1 MAFAKYAYASLI
13 KPDIHIPVWDRVRE
27 DAQALGSAFATREA
41 SRITLAE
48 FSPKSYMLSHCTIV
62 ASVDTENGPAP
73 LGRHMENGFSV
84 DRRFQDYY
92 IQPSTAPWINNNN
105 DAWERKLLLASYRTF
120 IGGENYVEHLQIPEM
135 SKGKIIDACAR
146 DIGESVYIDILVA
159 THRRHAP
166 LIAAVTSRQL
176 QTLSM
181 GANVAHTTCSKC
193 GNVAA
198 DATQL
203 CADIKYEKGN
213 KFLDLLGI
221 ERKVAELCGHIT
233 DEPGSNKFIEASWV
247 GNPAFKGAV
256 LRSILSAEEA
266 TVYEKLHAPRIQ
278 VALSSPAR
286 TPNRGALSKA
296 ARVAFDLGQDNE
308 EFPGGGQAQ
317 GEGQATPKEEQ
328 ADPLESAVSDLAK
341 HLREKAVRKVREE
354 IGGQPTPGNDSD
366 ERHENETLIR
376 EASKNPAW
384 RRIAHTVQAATKE
397 PLRARKMLFGL
408 LLHKTGGWHE
418 VQASRKFS
426 GREVIAI
433 SRILD
438 RLLGLPSVAG
448 EARIYRTVLAVG
460 GAGPYG
466 DVDTYLTACGRVLGR
481 EPNPVERATL
491 ITKGRLFD
499 LGR

>member
-1 MAFAKYAYASLI
+1 MAFSKFAYASLI
-13 KPDIHIPVWDRVRE
+13 KPDIHIPVWDRVR
-27 DAQALGSAFATREA
+27 DGAQALGSAFASREA
-41 SRITLAE
+41 SKITLAE
-48 FSPKSYMLSHCTIV
+48 FAPKSYMLSHCTIV

-73 LGRHMENGFSV
+73 LGQHMEGGFTV
-84 DRRFQDYY
+84 DRQFQDYY
-92 IQPSTAPWINNNN
+92 ITPKTAPWINNNH

-159 THRRHAP
+159 THRKHAP
-166 LIAAVTSRQL
+166 LIAAVTSHKL

-181 GANVAHTTCSKC
+181 GANVAHTTCTKC

-203 CADIKYEKGN
+203 CPHIKYEKGN

-221 ERKVAELCGHIT
+221 ERKIAELCGHVA

-256 LRSILSAEEA
+256 IRSILTAEEA
-266 TVYEKLHAPRIQ
+266 SVYDKLHAPRLQ
-278 VALSSPAR
+278 VAFSSPAR
-286 TPNRGALSKA
+286 VADPNSRVKA
-296 ARVAFDLGQDNE
+296 ARSAFDFGGQE
-308 EFPGGGQAQ
+308 EQFPGGGQQGQ
-317 GEGQATPKEEQ
+317 GEESTPKEEPV
-328 ADPLESAVSDLAK
+328 DPLESAVDDLAK
-341 HLREKAVRKVREE
+341 HLREKAVNKVREDMS
-354 IGGQPTPGNDSD
+354 GPRTPGNDSN
-366 ERHENETLIR
+366 ERHNNETLIR
-376 EASKNPAW
+376 EASQSPVW
-384 RRIAHTVQAATKE
+384 RRIASTLQRATQDH
-397 PLRARKMLFGL
+397 LQTRKMLLGL
-408 LLHKTGGWHE
+408 LLHKAGGWHAL
-418 VQASRKFS
+418 QASHKFS
-426 GREVIAI
+426 GREVLAI
-433 SRILD
+433 SRVLD
-438 RLLGLPSVAG
+438 RLQGIPSVAG

-481 EPNPVERATL
+481 EPTPTERAAL
-491 ITKGRLFD
+491 VTKGRLFD

>member
-1 MAFAKYAYASLI
+1 VAFLKYAYASLI

-27 DAQALGSAFATREA
+27 DAQALGSAFSTREA
-41 SRITLAE
+41 ARITLAE

-73 LGRHMENGFSV
+73 LGRHMEGGFSV

-92 IQPSTAPWINNNN
+92 ITPATAPWINNNH

-146 DIGESVYIDILVA
+146 DIGTSVYIDILVA

-193 GNVAA
+193 GNVAS

-213 KFLDLLGI
+213 KFLDLLGM
-221 ERKVAELCGHIT
+221 ERKIAELCGHIQ

-256 LRSILSAEEA
+256 LRSILSPEE
-266 TVYEKLHAPRIQ
+266 TSVYERLHAPRIQ
-278 VALSSPAR
+278 VALSAPAR
-286 TPNRGALSKA
+286 TPDPKSVAKA
-296 ARVAFDLGQDNE
+296 ARAAFDFGQQSE
-308 EFPGGGQAQ
+308 QFPGSDAAEGQ
-317 GEGQATPKEEQ
+317 GEGAAPKEEV
-328 ADPLESAVSDLAK
+328 DPLESAVEDLAK
-341 HLREKAVRKVREE
+341 HLRDKAVRKVRED
-354 IGGQPTPGNDSD
+354 IGGERAPGNDSD

-376 EASKNPAW
+376 EASRNPTW
-384 RRIAHTVQAATKE
+384 RRIASSVHAAVRDTH
-397 PLRARKMLFGL
+397 RTRKIVFGL
-408 LLHKTGGWHE
+408 LLHKAGGWHS
-418 VQASRKFS
+418 VRASNQFS
-426 GREVIAI
+426 GREVLAI
-433 SRILD
+433 SRVLD
-438 RLLGLPSVAG
+438 RLQGVPSVAG

-466 DVDTYLTACGRVLGR
+466 DVDTYLAACGRVLGR
-481 EPNPVERATL
+481 EPCPTERAAL
-491 ITKGRLFD
+491 LTKGRLFD